1 MDISFF
7 QKILFIIL
15 ISFFVNLILTLIY
28 INLAKKYS
36 FFDIPENISVHKKK
50 IITASGITFVIT
62 FQVLGIIYF
71 FTNISDN
78 LNFEFY
84 GKFWIYYFSILL
96 LGIFFFFDDI
106 KKINPVYNLFFQT
119 TILFLSIPLLNL
131 NYFPFE
137 NYTKLNLIIGLYFWV
152 YTINIINFTD
162 GTDGFLST
170 NCLISFIAISLTEIN
185 QSNYSFALMLS
196 LISIGIMISYLIFN
210 KPPAKIFMG
219 DTGSIILGFTLF
231 VCSYKLL
238 IDGYWYIVFSYIIY
252 TYLDCTLTLINKILK
267 GYLPWARLFD
277 YNFLKPIKKNISNKS
292 KVFYI
297 NLTYN
302 LLILLIIILQLYFQL
317 NYLFVLSFILALFKI
332 KIYKVLGG

>member
-1 MDISFF
+1 MDFFIF
-7 QKILFIIL
+7 QKALSIIL
-15 ISFFVNLILTLIY
+15 ISFFINLIFTLIY
-28 INLAKKYS
+28 RNLAKKYS

-50 IITASGITFVIT
+50 IITASGITFVVT
-62 FQVLGIIYF
+62 FQILGVIYF
-71 FTNISDN
+71 FTPISES
-78 LNFEFY
+78 LNFDIY
-84 GKFWIYYFSILL
+84 GRFWIYYLSILM
-96 LGIFFFFDDI
+96 LGIFFFYDDI
-106 KKINPVYNLFFQT
+106 KKINPIYKLFFQT

-170 NCLISFIAISLTEIN
+170 NCLISFIAISLTEII
-185 QSNYSFALMLS
+185 QSNYSFVLMLS
-196 LISIGIMISYLIFN
+196 LISTGIMISYLIFN

-231 VCSYKLL
+231 ICSYKLL
-238 IDGYWYIVFSYIIY
+238 IDGYWYIVFSYIVY
-252 TYLDCTLTLINKILK
+252 TYLDCTLTLFNKILK
-267 GYLPWARLFD
+267 GHLPWARLFD
-277 YNFLKPIKKNISNKS
+277 YNFLKPIKKNIRNKS

-302 LLILLIIILQLYFQL
+302 LLILLIIVFQLYFEL
-317 NYLFVLSFILALFKI
+317 NYLFILSLILALIKI
-332 KIYKVLGG
+332 KIYKILG